1 LKITR
6 VFRYAGILEV
16 VMKPSMKPRKLAGV
30 WLDGSKAV
38 VVSISG
44 RDSAVSTIPSGID
57 THERIEGESNQAG
70 RFGNQF
76 VEDERSKELRIADME
91 NDFLEK
97 VFKEVS
103 SADQLLVFGPAQM
116 KTKFEKRYN
125 SETGPKPNLR
135 AVEPADSMT
144 ENQIAAY
151 VREFYGK

>member
-1 LKITR
+1 
-6 VFRYAGILEV
+6 
-16 VMKPSMKPRKLAGV
+16 MKPRKLMGV

-38 VVSISG
+38 VVSVDGS
-44 RDSAVSTIPSGID
+44 DSAVSTIPSGID
-57 THERIEGESNQAG
+57 THERIEGEGNQTG

-76 VEDERSKELRIADME
+76 VEDERAKERQIEDLESKY
-91 NDFLEK
+91 LEQ
-97 VFKEVS
+97 VFKKVS

-116 KTKFEKRYN
+116 KTKFEKLYQ

-135 AVEPADSMT
+135 GVEPADSMT

>member
-1 LKITR
+1 
-6 VFRYAGILEV
+6 
-16 VMKPSMKPRKLAGV
+16 MKPSMKPRKLVGV

-44 RDSAVSTIPSGID
+44 RDSAVSTIASGIE
-57 THERIEGESNQAG
+57 THARIEGETNQAG

-76 VEDERSKELRIADME
+76 VEDERSKELRIGDME
-91 NDFLEK
+91 NDYLER
-97 VFKEVS
+97 VFEEVS
-103 SADQLLVFGPAQM
+103 AADQLLVFGPALM
-116 KTKFEKRYN
+116 KKKFEKLYN

-151 VREFYGK
+151 VRDFFGK